1 MEIPAFLLLS
11 AQGSVDTFMQ
21 Q

>member
-1 MEIPAFLLLS
+1 MEIPAFVLLS